1 MSLDSIV
8 DKLLENTK
16 TDINDQMQT
25 EIHPDLRFRRNTVNL
40 VIGKK
45 GSGKTDSVFREA
57 LKVSLIPESQY
68 TLMLY
73 VCDNQN
79 DDTYLRYKD
88 LIQIPVECITY
99 EEADAR
105 IGELTDAKALYHE
118 AKRTNTELEPDEKEE
133 LMKILHTDDLETT
146 VQHTL
151 VLLDD
156 CVDIF
161 KNKKSGLYKRLF
173 RTRQPK
179 ITYFL
184 CLQDVH
190 QISTAIKANV
200 DSLWFFGEFPWSKF
214 LWMTNQFPLDC
225 DKHQLWQKYQQLNR
239 HNYIFIDYKLEGT
252 EIQFCVNNWRK

>member
-1 MSLDSIV
+1 MSLDSVV

-57 LKVSLIPESQY
+57 LKVSLLPDSHY

-79 DDTYLRYKD
+79 DDTYLRNKD
-88 LIQIPVECITY
+88 LIQIPVECIAY
-99 EEADAR
+99 EEADTR

-133 LMKILHTDDLETT
+133 LMKILHTDDLDTA

-161 KNKKSGLYKRLF
+161 KIRRVDCTSD
-173 RTRQPK
+173 
-179 ITYFL
+179 YFAR
-184 CLQDVH
+184 D
-190 QISTAIKANV
+190 
-200 DSLWFFGEFPWSKF
+200 
-214 LWMTNQFPLDC
+214 NQ
-225 DKHQLWQKYQQLNR
+225 K
-239 HNYIFIDYKLEGT
+239 
-252 EIQFCVNNWRK
+252 